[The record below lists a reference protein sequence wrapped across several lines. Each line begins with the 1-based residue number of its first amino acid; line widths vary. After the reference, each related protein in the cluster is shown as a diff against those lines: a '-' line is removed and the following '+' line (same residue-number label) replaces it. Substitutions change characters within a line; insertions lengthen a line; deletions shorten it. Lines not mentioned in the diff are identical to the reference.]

1 MEGIVMKTIFKK
13 TLFLDKGTQDV
24 EFPKGAEILTAQMQ
38 NGQACIW
45 AIVDPK
51 AALKPIPI
59 TLA

>member
-1 MEGIVMKTIFKK
+1 MKTIFKK